1 MLALQRREGW
11 KESRAEEQ
19 CLLRICRSHKTG
31 TVWST
36 LLGRK
41 AIRESVHQ
49 RNVSKYS
56 PLRLGETHI
65 EGEAGMNLENYTAGE
80 QRIQTQ

>member
-1 MLALQRREGW
+1 
-11 KESRAEEQ
+11 
-19 CLLRICRSHKTG
+19 
-31 TVWST
+31 

-56 PLRLGETHI
+56 LLRLGETHI